1 MSALFQAPIH
11 RRKAG
16 VVRSALWALVCA
28 VCGAAPFA
36 ADAVGA
42 EERPFTLD
50 DYLGLEATG
59 DGAGQ
64 SKRIVWEQAPPYDEI
79 GYYGHSHIGAW
90 GSSGFTLRTV
100 DLGTREVSAAP
111 LFEPKPGVS
120 YWFDSF
126 SPDGRYVAFY
136 VAKEG
141 VFSMGAYDT
150 YRKRIE
156 TFAQTPTVNWNQGR
170 ESLWVSPEDFIFSAY
185 EGDAQPLSAIRPY
198 TGHRLAA
205 EWEKAWR
212 GEVSVSIETT
222 GLEKTSTPAWKTGR
236 LYKANAR
243 TGAVTLLAEGQ
254 FESLKVSADGHYLAG
269 LRQADLPP
277 PDPSKP
283 NVDWVLTHSQLT
295 LFDLRAGGASKAIAP
310 EKLVFIETLAWAPDA
325 NRLAF
330 FAWNE
335 GEGVQ
340 NGIFYA
346 FDAETSAVTPYP
358 HKGLDL
364 ASERERGFHQK
375 PERVLWVDGRLAVL
389 ARQHEGETPRFTYRD
404 ITRPGLPDDPGKA
417 DWFLFDAQ
425 GNAENLTTEF
435 QEISPVPLDADAKTI
450 TLLADGDVW
459 RVGPGREPENL
470 TASIESKLVLPSS
483 MRYSTVH
490 RPFGGETILVSED
503 AETPGFAL
511 IDLEADKAALV
522 ASPAPDAE
530 FLGGSV
536 QAGAVLFR
544 HDHDN
549 GTDLILEHAD
559 GRQVVLDRL
568 NEHLADVAK
577 TRWTTIRYEVDSHV
591 GTRELESC
599 VLLPPDY
606 EAGKRYPVI
615 VEIYPSR
622 GAGCLR
628 PSSQKYRAIG
638 RWPGPYSEHLLAAR
652 GYVVMQP
659 NTSAEVTQTQDGPLG
674 GMADV
679 VEQGV
684 HALVEQGYGD
694 PERIGVLGFSQGG
707 FSSLWLATQSDMFKA
722 TVSLNGW
729 SDMYVHYF
737 DASYIQDFY
746 SHEFGFRGSAGRYEA
761 TAGTDFPI
769 GKKPYEDPLAYI
781 RPSPLFN
788 APSVTTPILLI
799 HSDMDAFSLD
809 QYERMYTALHLQGK
823 QAKLLRY
830 WGEGHG
836 PSSPGNIRHMWNEI
850 FDWFDEY
857 LSGSAE

>member
-1 MSALFQAPIH
+1 MAA
-11 RRKAG
+11 
-16 VVRSALWALVCA
+16 
-28 VCGAAPFA
+28 GAAR
-36 ADAVGA
+36 ADTH
-42 EERPFTLD
+42 EFMLD
-50 DYLGLEATG
+50 DYLAIEATG

-64 SKRIVWEQAPPYDEI
+64 SARIVWEQAPPYDDI
-79 GYYGHSHIGAW
+79 DYYGHGHVGAW

-100 DLGTREVSAAP
+100 DLVTREASAAP
-111 LFEPKPGVS
+111 LFKPQPGVS

-136 VAKEG
+136 AAKEG
-141 VFSMGAYDT
+141 VFFMGAYDT
-150 YRKRIE
+150 EKKRIE
-156 TFAQTPTVNWNQGR
+156 TFAQTPTVDWSQGR
-170 ESLWVSPEDFIFSAY
+170 ESLWVSPEEFLFSAY
-185 EGDAQPLSAIRPY
+185 EGDAQPLHAARPY

-222 GLEKTSTPAWKTGR
+222 GLEKATTPIWQPGR
-236 LYKANAR
+236 LYRANAR
-243 TGAVTLLAEGQ
+243 TGVVTLLADGK
-254 FESLKVSADGHYLAG
+254 FESLKVSADGRYLAG

-277 PDPSKP
+277 PDPDKP
-283 NVDWVLTHSQLT
+283 NVDWASTRSQLT
-295 LFDLRAGGASKAIAP
+295 LFDLRAGGAPKAIAP
-310 EKLVFIETLAWAPDA
+310 EKLIFIETLAWAPDA

-335 GEGVQ
+335 GESVQSGV
-340 NGIFYA
+340 FYG
-346 FDAETSAVTPYP
+346 FDAETGAVTPYP

-364 ASERERGFHQK
+364 ASERERGFRQK
-375 PERVLWVDGRLAVL
+375 PERVMWVDGRLAVL
-389 ARQHEGETPRFTYRD
+389 ARRHGGETSLLTYRE
-404 ITRPGLPDDPGKA
+404 ITRPSLPDAPGKA
-417 DWFLFDAQ
+417 DWFLIDAH
-425 GNAENLTTEF
+425 GKAENLTTEF

-450 TLLADGDVW
+450 TLLANGDVW

-470 TASIESKLVLPSS
+470 TASIEPKLVLPSS

-490 RPFGGETILVSED
+490 RPFGTETILVSED
-503 AETPGFAL
+503 VERPGFAL
-511 IDLEADKAALV
+511 IDLETDSAVLI

-544 HDHDN
+544 QDHDN
-549 GTDLILEHAD
+549 GADLILKHAD

-568 NEHLADVAK
+568 NEHMADVAK
-577 TRWTTIRYEVDSHV
+577 TRWTTIQYEVDSHV
-591 GTRELESC
+591 GVRELESC

-622 GAGCLR
+622 GASCLR
-628 PSSQKYRAIG
+628 PSSQKYSAIG
-638 RWPGPYSEHLLAAR
+638 RRPGPYSAHLLAAR
-652 GYVVMQP
+652 GYVVLQP

-674 GMADV
+674 GLADI

-684 HALVEQGYGD
+684 RALVEQGYGD
-694 PERIGVLGFSQGG
+694 PDRVGLLGISQGG
-707 FSSLWLATQSDMFKA
+707 FSSLWLATQSDIFKA

-737 DASYIQDFY
+737 DTSYIQDFY
-746 SHEFGFRGSAGRYEA
+746 SHEFGFLGSAGRYEA

-788 APSVTTPILLI
+788 APSVTAPILLI
-799 HSDMDAFSLD
+799 HSDMDGFSLD

-830 WGEGHG
+830 WGEGHS

-850 FDWFDEY
+850 FDWYNRY
-857 LSGSAE
+857 LSSSAEKGVTQN